1 MKLLPINIAAKRLG
15 LSSESVYRLGRE
27 FASNGKGLRIIST
40 GPKKA
45 YRVREDDLIRFIS
58 IRIDEIKD

>member
-1 MKLLPINIAAKRLG
+1 MKLLPISIAAKRLG
-15 LSSESVYRLGRE
+15 LSTASVYRLGKQKKL
-27 FASNGKGLRIIST
+27 NLIPL